1 MELLTEIGRGIY
13 PPGSY
18 LPSAER
24 LSAEKGVSVSTVRRA
39 VCLLNSI
46 GAVKSSRPLGA
57 RVLTPSQSAENCDFT
72 QPDLRRR
79 LLELAESLQIFAL
92 SGKAVSEIT
101 LASLDDPSLCRWK
114 QCLYDLKT
122 RGHSERLIYTCLSLI
137 SEYAPFQTLRTFI
150 RSCCVSSSG
159 ETRFRKCWRRSVR
172 TVHPF
177 FIALNVCLHVWN
189 KEMSHVSPQHCN
201 SFCCMICAESWR
213 SWRNWV
219 LRRQRIF

>member
-1 MELLTEIGRGIY
+1 MLCTVFIRNGSSGEPAGNEVVFCWDAYNKSSQLRYSLAMELLTEIGRGIY

-79 LLELAESLQIFAL
+79 LWNWR
-92 SGKAVSEIT
+92 KACRYSPCP
-101 LASLDDPSLCRWK
+101 ARRYRKSHWPPLDDPSLCRWK

-122 RGHSERLIYTCLSLI
+122 RG
-137 SEYAPFQTLRTFI
+137 
-150 RSCCVSSSG
+150 
-159 ETRFRKCWRRSVR
+159 
-172 TVHPF
+172 TV
-177 FIALNVCLHVWN
+177 
-189 KEMSHVSPQHCN
+189 KD
-201 SFCCMICAESWR
+201 
-213 SWRNWV
+213 
-219 LRRQRIF
+219 